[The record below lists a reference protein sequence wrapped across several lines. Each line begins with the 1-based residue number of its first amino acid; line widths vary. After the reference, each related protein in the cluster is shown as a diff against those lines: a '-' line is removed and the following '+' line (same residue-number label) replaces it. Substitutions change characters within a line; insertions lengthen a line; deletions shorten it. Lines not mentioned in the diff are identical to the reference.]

1 MAPFDRAR
9 PCKNPKLKIFEV
21 PMRSIRTSLC
31 GFLSLATLL
40 GAGTLASA
48 QSFTLNDLANPNY
61 GQDTLQYGI
70 MEASDGNFYLSAASN
85 TYVIKIT
92 PAGSISVGSGQLS
105 ANCGT
110 DTLGTF
116 IEGPDGNLYGF
127 TQSGGGFFKYN
138 FSTHVCSVIYSPVS
152 STDGYQMPGGPLTL
166 GSDGNFYGVFQY
178 GGASNYGTAFRLT
191 PSGTFSILYTFTDG
205 NDGGYPVT
213 SLLEA
218 SDGNFYGLT
227 TAGGANYGVVYKLTP
242 GATVPWV
249 ETPIYNLSTNTG
261 YEAIGTLVQADDS
274 NIYGVVSAGAGN
286 NHGSIFQLD
295 LQGDYSDFLD
305 LPLTLNGSTYNPY
318 TPNSGL
324 RLGSNGDLYGE
335 LANGGPT
342 SGGGLYE
349 VTLGGTYTGLATFP
363 GSTATNPYYYPG
375 GLFIQATDGDFY
387 GIAQSGGTK
396 SGGAVWQGI
405 RSPAIAA
412 PIQVTLSGTTLKAGG
427 SVTVSWKV
435 LNVVS
440 NTSKQCYAYTQ
451 TGGGTFTGK
460 LSGSISGT
468 TMSGTAKVTPSQD
481 GTFTYSVECE
491 GNHAGVSPTLTV
503 TGAVSAPTSTTLA
516 VTPNPANLGQNVS
529 LTSTV
534 VETSGSNTPTGTV
547 TFSVEGLALATV
559 TLNSSGVGK
568 YTASTASGVPVGT
581 YPVVAT
587 YNGDS
592 SDNTSTSNA
601 VNVTVKNAT
610 TTTLSVSPN
619 PVTQSQNVTL
629 TSTVTQATG
638 KGTPTGTVS
647 FLAGTAVL
655 ATANLSNG
663 TATLTAPTSSYP
675 TGTYPVTARYNGN
688 SSDGVSTST
697 VVDVTLNK

>member
-1 MAPFDRAR
+1 
-9 PCKNPKLKIFEV
+9 
-21 PMRSIRTSLC
+21 MRSIRNSLC
-31 GFLSLATLL
+31 RLLSLATLL

-48 QSFTLNDLANPNY
+48 QTFTLNDLANPNY
-61 GQDTLQYGI
+61 GSNTLQYGI
-70 MEASDGNFYLSAASN
+70 MQASDGNFYLSAASN

-110 DTLGTF
+110 DTLGSF

-127 TQSGGGFFKYN
+127 TESNGGFFKYN
-138 FSTHVCSVIYSPVS
+138 VTTHVCSIIYSPVS
-152 STDGYQMPGGPLTL
+152 STDGYQMPGVPLTL
-166 GSDGNFYGVFQY
+166 GSDGNFYGIFEY
-178 GGASNYGTAFRLT
+178 GGTGNYGTAFRLT
-191 PSGTFSILYTFTDG
+191 PSGTLSVLYAFTNG
-205 NDGGYPVT
+205 QDGGYPIT

-218 SDGNFYGLT
+218 SDGNFYGV
-227 TAGGANYGVVYKLTP
+227 TASGGANYGVVFKLTP

-249 ETPIYNLSTNTG
+249 ETPLYNLSTNTG
-261 YEAIGTLVQADDS
+261 YQAIGTLVQADDT
-274 NIYGVVSAGAGN
+274 NIYGVLSAGAGN

-305 LPLTLNGSTYNPY
+305 LPLTLNGSTYDPY

-349 VTLGGTYTGLATFP
+349 VTLGGTYTELASFP
-363 GSTATNPYYYPG
+363 GSTATDPFYYPSN
-375 GLFIQATDGDFY
+375 LFIQASDGDFY
-387 GIAQSGGTK
+387 GTAQSGGTK
-396 SGGAVWQGI
+396 SDGAVWQGI

-412 PIQVTLSGTTLKAGG
+412 PIQVTLSATSLKAGS

-440 NTSKQCYAYTQ
+440 NTSKQCYAFTQ

-468 TMSGTAKVTPSQD
+468 TMSGTAKVTPTQD

-503 TGAVSAPTSTTLA
+503 TGAVSAPTATTLA
-516 VTPNPANLGQNVS
+516 VSPNPASLGQNVS
-529 LTSTV
+529 LTATV
-534 VETSGSNTPTGTV
+534 AETSGSAVPTGTV
-547 TFSVEGLALATV
+547 SFSVDGLVLATV
-559 TLNSSGVGK
+559 NLNSSGVGK
-568 YTASTASGVPVGT
+568 YTASTKTGVPVGT

-592 SDNTSTSNA
+592 SNNTSTSNA

-610 TTTLSVSPN
+610 STALTITPQEVTIGQSVTLSA
-619 PVTQSQNVTL
+619 
-629 TSTVTQATG
+629 TVTQTTG
-638 KGTPTGTVS
+638 TGTPTGTVS

-655 ATANLSNG
+655 ATVPMSG
-663 TATLTAPTSSYP
+663 GKATLTAPTTGYP
-675 TGTYPVTARYNGN
+675 AGTYPVTARYNGN
-688 SSDGVSTST
+688 SSDGGSTST
-697 VVDVTLNK
+697 VVDVILTK